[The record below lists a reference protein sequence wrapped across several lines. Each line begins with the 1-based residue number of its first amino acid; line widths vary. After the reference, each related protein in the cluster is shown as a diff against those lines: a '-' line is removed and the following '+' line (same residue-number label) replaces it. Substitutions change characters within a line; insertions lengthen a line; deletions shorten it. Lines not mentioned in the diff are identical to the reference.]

1 MKTTTLLLVALCA
14 LLGAGLA
21 NAQPVAR
28 QTTYAFIRCE
38 SPRGQPGFCPADTRR
53 GVRIANDLSGRC
65 QLGRTWGYRRDG
77 VWVSGGCAGEFE
89 IGRFGDDYGY
99 GYGYTSD
106 RYVVCASESYQR
118 TFCPTPT
125 ARGVRLVNQISDS
138 PCVRGRSWWRDA
150 RGIVVTA
157 GCAGEFEVGYRGDD
171 YEWPPATGGGGIVR
185 PNTLY
190 CESRDYRRRYCPAD
204 ISYGA
209 ASLVR
214 RTSQAPCVYG
224 RNWAYDQR
232 GIWVQDGCA
241 GEFEI
246 GYANDAYRPPSGSG
260 WVRCESRDYQQSTC
274 SAPGNRGVRLARQV
288 SRAVC
293 IEGRTWGY
301 DRNRIWVNNGCGADF
316 EVVGRA
322 Y

>member
-1 MKTTTLLLVALCA
+1 MKTTSILLAALCA
-14 LLGAGLA
+14 LLFAGGAA
-21 NAQPVAR
+21 AQASTK

-38 SPRGQPGFCPADTRR
+38 SPRGQPSFCPADTRR
-53 GVRIANDLSGRC
+53 GVRLANDLNGRC

-77 VWVSGGCAGEFE
+77 IWVSAGCAGEFE
-89 IGRFGDDYGY
+89 IGRYGDDYGY

-106 RYVVCASESYQR
+106 RFVVCASESYQR
-118 TFCPTPT
+118 TICRTPT

-150 RGIVVTA
+150 NGIVVTA
-157 GCAGEFEVGYRGDD
+157 GCAGEFEIGYREDD
-171 YEWPPATGGGGIVR
+171 YHSPPATGGGGIVR

-190 CESRDYRRRYCPAD
+190 CESRDYHRRYCPAD
-204 ISYGA
+204 IGYGA

-214 RTSQAPCVYG
+214 QTSNTRCSYG
-224 RNWAYDQR
+224 HNWAYDQR
-232 GIWVQDGCA
+232 GIWVQGGCA

-246 GYANDAYRPPSGSG
+246 GYADNAWRPPTGSS
-260 WVRCESRDYQQSTC
+260 WVRCESRDYQQSVC
-274 SAPGNRGVRLARQV
+274 GVDRNQGVRLARQV
-288 SRAVC
+288 SRSPC

-301 DRNRIWVNNGCGADF
+301 DRNRIWVNNGCSADF
-316 EVVGRA
+316 EVIGRA